1 MNWDDLRFFL
11 AVYREGSSSAAARRL
26 KVRHST
32 VGRRLLALEGDLGV
46 PLFVRT
52 GTGFAATEAGLAIV
66 AAAEEVER
74 RTVDIAQL
82 AQSLRHGIE
91 GKVRVTTSE
100 AFAGYLF
107 GKLPP
112 LRDAHPL
119 LQVDIV
125 AGNRSFDL
133 LKGEADIAVRM
144 VPTEQPDLVSRVLGE
159 ASWSLYAS
167 RAYLQA
173 AGRPRSTDD
182 LSGHQVVGFDDS
194 MAGSPGATWLA
205 ANAAGATLALV
216 GNSVG
221 AVVQAADSG
230 AGIAMIPCFLAA
242 ARPNLVRL
250 FDDLAEKRNIW
261 LVFRRD
267 AGEIARVRAVI
278 DFISETIRADRALF
292 LGGERR
298 TLGKRG
304 SRQ

>member
-11 AVYREGSSSAAARRL
+11 AACREGSSSAAARRL

-32 VGRRLLALEGDLGV
+32 VGRRLSALEGDLGV
-46 PLFVRT
+46 RLFVRT
-52 GTGFAATEAGLAIV
+52 GTGFATTEAGLAIL
-66 AAAEEVER
+66 AAAEEMER
-74 RTVDIAQL
+74 RALDIAQL

-91 GKVRVTTSE
+91 GKVRVTMSE

-125 AGNRSFDL
+125 AGNRTFDL
-133 LKGEADIAVRM
+133 QKGEADVAVRM

-159 ASWSLYAS
+159 ASGSLYAS
-167 RAYLQA
+167 RTYLQS
-173 AGRPRSTDD
+173 AGRPPTPGD
-182 LSGHQVVGFDDS
+182 LAGHQVVGFDDS
-194 MAGSPGATWLA
+194 LAGSPGAMWLA
-205 ANAAGATLALV
+205 ANAAGATVALV

-221 AVVQAADSG
+221 MVVQAADSG
-230 AGIAMIPCFLAA
+230 AGIAMIPCFLAT

-250 FDDLAEKRNIW
+250 FDDLAEKRKIW

-267 AGEIARVRAVI
+267 VGEIARVRAVI

-292 LGGERR
+292 IGSEER
-298 TLGKRG
+298 L
-304 SRQ
+304 

>member
-11 AVYREGSSSAAARRL
+11 AACREGSSSAAARRL

-32 VGRRLLALEGDLGV
+32 VGRRLSALEGDLGV
-46 PLFVRT
+46 RLFVRT
-52 GTGFAATEAGLAIV
+52 GTGFAVTEAGLAIL
-66 AAAEEVER
+66 AAAEEMER
-74 RTVDIAQL
+74 RALDIAQL
-82 AQSLRHGIE
+82 AQSLGHGIE
-91 GKVRVTTSE
+91 GKVRVTMSE

-125 AGNRSFDL
+125 AGNRTFDL
-133 LKGEADIAVRM
+133 QKGEADVAVRM

-167 RAYLQA
+167 RAYLQS
-173 AGRPRSTDD
+173 AGRPPTPGD
-182 LSGHQVVGFDDS
+182 LAGHQVVGFDDS
-194 MAGSPGATWLA
+194 LAGSPGAMWLA
-205 ANAAGATLALV
+205 ANAAGATVALV

-221 AVVQAADSG
+221 MVVQAADSG
-230 AGIAMIPCFLAA
+230 AGIAMIPCFLAT

-250 FDDLAEKRNIW
+250 FDDLAEKRKIW

-267 AGEIARVRAVI
+267 VGEIARVRAVI

-292 LGGERR
+292 IGSEER
-298 TLGKRG
+298 L
-304 SRQ
+304 